1 MSTKANISRAQQLAR
16 TLLYEG
22 YILYPYRLSAIKN
35 RHRWTFGT
43 LYPELS
49 AAVSEGGER
58 SYSQTEVLLRSNQ
71 QTMLNIRLQ
80 FLQLIETTYC
90 HPAMTSSAPQAEFS
104 EVACMQEAVERVVD
118 GEFEL
123 TQIVEKKRDLAFSFA
138 PPIVEKN
145 QGTLPK
151 AAEKSTI
158 EGILTL
164 SAQQCAP
171 NVFKVT
177 VRSRNST
184 SLDGTSQTERALF
197 RSMLSAHLVLG
208 VRGGQFLS
216 ILDPPDG
223 FHEYTAGCE
232 NIGSFPVLVGDP
244 GQADTFLCPPIALSD
259 YPQVAPE
266 SAGDFFDATEIDEL
280 LTLRV
285 MTLTEEEKKE
295 IRAGDPRAAEILAR
309 IETLGF
315 DHLAELHGA
324 LRGLKPLASSN
335 QENTGPRTSNG
346 LLKLRK
352 GDRVRLRP
360 NRRADVMDLALAGC
374 TGIVEAIEHD
384 YDNRTYVAVVVENDP
399 GADLGLLRQPGHRFF
414 FSPDEVERIPK
425 SCAGETSQ

>member
-1 MSTKANISRAQQLAR
+1 
-16 TLLYEG
+16 
-22 YILYPYRLSAIKN
+22 
-35 RHRWTFGT
+35 
-43 LYPELS
+43 
-49 AAVSEGGER
+49 
-58 SYSQTEVLLRSNQ
+58 
-71 QTMLNIRLQ
+71 
-80 FLQLIETTYC
+80 
-90 HPAMTSSAPQAEFS
+90 
-104 EVACMQEAVERVVD
+104 
-118 GEFEL
+118 
-123 TQIVEKKRDLAFSFA
+123 
-138 PPIVEKN
+138 
-145 QGTLPK
+145 
-151 AAEKSTI
+151 
-158 EGILTL
+158 
-164 SAQQCAP
+164 
-171 NVFKVT
+171 
-177 VRSRNST
+177 
-184 SLDGTSQTERALF
+184 
-197 RSMLSAHLVLG
+197 MLSAHLVLG